1 MLSGCQTGG
10 PNWETVYYTDVHSG
24 GTWRIRLNDL
34 CAAATLAYRSLV
46 VEWLGLRRRCQ
57 HGRVGR
63 WSGTVRWPPGA
74 RNRRR
79 SPWAAA
85 ASVRTTAACENPVTC
100 TVIKRDTRSRRET
113 QRQGVIEVRTV
124 FYSYL
129 HYMYHNNGA
138 SWQLLSLHK
147 TQKKKVFLQFTKLTV
162 DPCMKQLKLYRSY
175 D

>member
-1 MLSGCQTGG
+1 MNNNVENDFLGCCLAVRLAG
-10 PNWETVYYTDVHSG
+10 PIEKLCITRT
-24 GTWRIRLNDL
+24 

-63 WSGTVRWPPGA
+63 WSDTVRWPPGA

-129 HYMYHNNGA
+129 HYMYHITTVQVDNSFHYIKHKRKKFSCN
-138 SWQLLSLHK
+138 LLNL
-147 TQKKKVFLQFTKLTV
+147 L
-162 DPCMKQLKLYRSY
+162 
-175 D
+175 